1 MNNTNDFYAD
11 SFRALNAKKLG
22 LSVMEL
28 CVDDT
33 YEPFDGGSG
42 SDECEIESERK

>member
-1 MNNTNDFYAD
+1 MNIENDFYAD

-22 LSVMEL
+22 SSVIEL

-33 YEPFDGGSG
+33 YEPLDGSSG
-42 SDECEIESERK
+42 SDEWEIDSERK